1 MVFVVA
7 VFLSFF
13 SFFYLVSLSCTR
25 SISLVPNP
33 VCVNQLSHCHETPSL
48 LVQPQH
54 RSSKGDEYVFYDPS
68 AIPHLPFPLPNSLP
82 MSRRPCPSLH
92 SPPSLPP
99 SPIVLLHKLSLATF
113 TRSRRAGA
121 KWETRRHDF
130 LSSFLSCLVH
140 LLTGPGG
147 RGNRTRGKGNRAR
160 GKSQGGGWEKG
171 GGTEEGREGRKR
183 SYPSALWV
191 VTCFK
196 IPSFHPPEYF
206 HPYIKRS
213 KA

>member
-13 SFFYLVSLSCTR
+13 SFFFYLVSLSCTR

-33 VCVNQLSHCHETPSL
+33 VCVNQLSHCHETPSS

-92 SPPSLPP
+92 FPPSLPP

-130 LSSFLSCLVH
+130 LSSFLSLASYTS
-140 LLTGPGG
+140 LLDLGAVGTG
-147 RGNRTRGKGNRAR
+147 
-160 GKSQGGGWEKG
+160 QGEKG
-171 GGTEEGREGRKR
+171 IGREGKAKEEGGRKGEAQR
-183 SYPSALWV
+183 KGGKEERGLTRRPCGS
-191 VTCFK
+191 
-196 IPSFHPPEYF
+196 
-206 HPYIKRS
+206 
-213 KA
+213 